1 VIGFAANFDS
11 LYVTRDL
18 RENSNRK
25 ATPAPSICAGISQPP
40 ACFVQQRQLLFL
52 AIVYDPRGSQNDHF
66 CHCGESSSESQPHLT
81 ASHDGERKTET
92 SMKLSKNFQGVL
104 IGSAFL
110 LATEA
115 FAANKGTL
123 HVSSPEIVA
132 GQRLAAGD
140 YTVRWDGTGPN
151 TQFKIIKG
159 AKVVVAAPAR
169 IVALGNASPSDSV
182 VVQIEADGSRRV
194 SQMCFSGQKLALQIE
209 ESSGSAIVQGN
220 N

>member
-1 VIGFAANFDS
+1 MN
-11 LYVTRDL
+11 
-18 RENSNRK
+18 
-25 ATPAPSICAGISQPP
+25 
-40 ACFVQQRQLLFL
+40 
-52 AIVYDPRGSQNDHF
+52 
-66 CHCGESSSESQPHLT
+66 
-81 ASHDGERKTET
+81 
-92 SMKLSKNFQGVL
+92 LSKSFQGVL

-110 LATEA
+110 LVTDA

-132 GQRLAAGD
+132 GERLAVGD

-151 TQFKIIKG
+151 TQIRVMQR

-169 IVALGNASPSDSV
+169 IVSLDNASPSDSV

-194 SQMCFSGQKLALQIE
+194 SQISFTGQKLALQIE